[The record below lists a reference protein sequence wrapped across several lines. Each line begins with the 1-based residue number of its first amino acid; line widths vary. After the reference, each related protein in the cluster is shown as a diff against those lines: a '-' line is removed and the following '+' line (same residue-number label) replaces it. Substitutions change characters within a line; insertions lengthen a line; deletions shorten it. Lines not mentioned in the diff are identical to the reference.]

1 MEALNRG
8 LRVVGLGCGYGGKP
22 VFKNLNFSVRP
33 GEAVVVIG
41 PSGSGKT
48 TLAYCL
54 TGIIPNRVKA
64 EVEGRVVADGADILS
79 SSLRENVKR
88 VGIVLQNYEVQ
99 IFGLTVEE
107 DLAFGL
113 ENLGL
118 GEEEVERRIEWA
130 LDNFGLREYRS
141 RHVHELSG
149 GLRQRLAIA
158 SAIVTAPRY
167 LVMDD
172 PMMNLDWR
180 GVIKL
185 REIIRKLKSEGKGLV
200 ITARRLKGLEPV
212 ANKIVWLDGSRRRA
226 LVGSQPIE
234 LEDPKGKNLND
245 SRIAVSFDEVWFR
258 YSKAR
263 DYVLRDI
270 TLKLESGRCIALMG
284 PNGSGKTTLAKLV
297 NGLHKPSRGR
307 VKVLG
312 MDTRRLTAAQLA
324 RYVAFVFQD
333 PDKHLIGDTVW
344 DEVTFGPRNL
354 GLGFEYAERALEV
367 MGLMDR
373 RDDPPQSLSMGEK
386 IRLSI
391 ASALA
396 MNPEIL
402 ILDEPTTGQDEETLE
417 AIARIVFKLKSL
429 GKTVLMITHDS
440 DYALK
445 VSDRVIVIE
454 GGAVVADG
462 DPEEILLNEDL
473 VRDLGL
479 EPPTALMK
487 RAVEV
492 TA

>member
-1 MEALNRG
+1 
-8 LRVVGLGCGYGGKP
+8 
-22 VFKNLNFSVRP
+22 
-33 GEAVVVIG
+33 
-41 PSGSGKT
+41 
-48 TLAYCL
+48 
-54 TGIIPNRVKA
+54 
-64 EVEGRVVADGADILS
+64 
-79 SSLRENVKR
+79 
-88 VGIVLQNYEVQ
+88 
-99 IFGLTVEE
+99 
-107 DLAFGL
+107 
-113 ENLGL
+113 
-118 GEEEVERRIEWA
+118 
-130 LDNFGLREYRS
+130 
-141 RHVHELSG
+141 
-149 GLRQRLAIA
+149 IA

-180 GVIKL
+180 GIIKL
-185 REIIRKLKSEGKGLV
+185 REIIRRLKSEGKGIV

-212 ANKIVWLDGSRRRA
+212 ADKIVWLDGNGRRA
-226 LVGSQPIE
+226 LRGSQPME
-234 LEDPKGKNLND
+234 LEDPKEENLND
-245 SRIAVSFDEVWFR
+245 PKIAVSFEKVWFR

-263 DYVLRDI
+263 DYVLKDI
-270 TLKLESGRCIALMG
+270 TLSLESGRCIALMG

-307 VKVLG
+307 VRVLG
-312 MDTRRLTAAQLA
+312 MDTGRFTAAQLA

-333 PDKHLIGDTVW
+333 PDKHLVGDTVW

-354 GLGFEYAERALEV
+354 GLGFDHAERALEV
-367 MGLMDR
+367 MGLGDR

-396 MNPEIL
+396 TNPEIL

-417 AIARIVFKLKSL
+417 AIAGVVSRLKAL

-445 VSDRVIVIE
+445 VSDRVVVIE
-454 GGAVVADG
+454 GGAIAADG

-479 EPPTALMK
+479 EPPTALMR

-492 TA
+492 RA